1 MLEEPWIAHE
11 SPGRPFDPWM
21 WLCDCAV
28 CLEALKR
35 EAADRPGLVLR
46 LETNA
51 DRVWVTAELL
61 YETLSR
67 GETAE
72 SLCYV
77 EDDWV
82 REVSVVGGSLPPGV
96 SWRSLTLV
104 EESQGESSV
113 PR

>member
-1 MLEEPWIAHE
+1 MLEEPWIAHDA
-11 SPGRPFDPWM
+11 PDRPFDAWM
-21 WLCDCAV
+21 WLDDCSV

-46 LETNA
+46 LKTSA

-61 YETLSR
+61 AETLSR
-67 GETAE
+67 GEELE

-77 EDDWV
+77 EGDWV

-96 SWRSLTLV
+96 TWRSLTLV
-104 EESQGESSV
+104 EEAQGAA
-113 PR
+113 P